1 MKALTAASADVMT
14 KQVLVHSVTEST
26 TATVVDASVFSL
38 GEIQDA
44 TYFNSFYNTLTNV
57 NTSASSL
64 PDLSGYTVTA
74 TKTKGHH
81 MVVGLRLWELAA
93 ANVSTAAFQDALLN
107 AVFTEMSEVAEVP
120 RDQVLFHSMAA
131 APQGTSNVTAYV
143 VWMKSL
149 TFARNK
155 QVALGEDAQKVLPK
169 TAAAYGRITATTM
182 LVGEP
187 TYVAPA
193 TPVFNA
199 AAKADGVTS
208 VLFSI
213 LAAGALA
220 HFNRW

>member
-1 MKALTAASADVMT
+1 MKALTAASAKVRM
-14 KQVLVHSVTEST
+14 KQVLVHSVTKST
-26 TATVVDASVFSL
+26 TATIVDASVFSL
-38 GEIQDA
+38 GDIQDA
-44 TYFNSFYNTLTNV
+44 TYFNRFYDTLTNV
-57 NTSASSL
+57 NTSATSL

-74 TKTKGHH
+74 EKTKGHH

-93 ANVSTAAFQDALLN
+93 ANVSSAAFQEALLD

-155 QVALGEDAQKVLPK
+155 QVALGEDAQSVLPK
-169 TAAAYGRITATTM
+169 TEATYGRITATTM

-187 TYVAPA
+187 AFVATT

-199 AAKADGVTS
+199 AAKADGVAS
-208 VLFSI
+208 ALFSM
-213 LAAGALA
+213 LAVGVLA
-220 HFNRW
+220 HLNRW